1 MTGTITTSMA
11 TSFKSELMQAI
22 HNFTTST
29 GNTFKMALIKFA
41 PTGSYDAT
49 TANYSSI
56 TGNSDEVSGTG
67 YTAGGTTL
75 TNVTPT
81 TSGTTA
87 YTNFSGTIQWTTAT
101 IDAAGMMIYNSTN
114 SNKACGVFDFGGEQK
129 STAGTF
135 TINMPSATSS
145 TAILRVA

>member
-1 MTGTITTSMA
+1 MAGLTTAMP
-11 TSFKSELMQAI
+11 TSFKSELMTGT
-22 HNFTTST
+22 HDFTAST
-29 GNTFKMALIKFA
+29 GGAMKIALVKHG
-41 PTGSYDAT
+41 PTGTYDAT
-49 TANYSSI
+49 STNYSNI

-67 YTAGGTTL
+67 YTAGGFAL

-87 YTNFSGTIQWTTAT
+87 YTNFSPNPSWTTAT
-101 IDAAGMMIYNSTN
+101 IDADGAMIYNSSK

-135 TINMPSATSS
+135 TVNMPSASSS
-145 TAILRVA
+145 TAIIRIA

>member
-1 MTGTITTSMA
+1 MTGSITTAMC
-11 TSFKSELMQAI
+11 TSFKSELMQGL

-29 GNTFKMALIKFA
+29 GNTFNLALIKYSL
-41 PTGSYDAT
+41 TGTYSASST
-49 TANYSSI
+49 NYSNI

-67 YTAGGTTL
+67 YTAGGLAL

-101 IDAAGMMIYNSTN
+101 IDAEGMMIYNVTN
-114 SNKACGVFDFGGEQK
+114 SNKACAVYDFGGEQK

-135 TINMPSATSS
+135 TVNMPSATSS
-145 TAILRVA
+145 TAILRIA